1 MKISIVYVWAW
12 TLVTTY
18 NLPVFACIDLSLLLA
33 DDNPYP
39 VIDHDFINDTI
50 ENLLQ
55 SDPYKNIDF
64 LTGVTLNEGL
74 YFAEY
79 HIKHL
84 YSVLL
89 NQSMAENRTVNR
101 NTRAASESEATNIVL
116 ASEVQGKEFSAGV
129 GKQKQHKHRF
139 FNSDLQAFLEQFTNV
154 NYVQMYVEANFQR
167 SNCFIDDVK
176 KRYVLPGRKG
186 DPSREPSA
194 E

>member
-1 MKISIVYVWAW
+1 M
-12 TLVTTY
+12 VTIR
-18 NLPVFACIDLSLLLA
+18 NLAVFACIDVSLLLA

-39 VIDHDFINDTI
+39 VIDHDFLNDTI

-55 SDPYKNIDF
+55 SDAYKNIDF

-84 YSVLL
+84 YNVLL

-101 NTRAASESEATNIVL
+101 NARAASESDASNIVL
-116 ASEVQGKEFSAGV
+116 ASEVQGKEFTADG
-129 GKQKQHKHRF
+129 GKNKNHKHRF
-139 FNSDLQAFLEQFTNV
+139 SKSDSQAFLEQFTNV
-154 NYVQMYVEANFQR
+154 NYVERYVEANFQR
-167 SNCFIDDVK
+167 SDCFIGNVK
-176 KRYVLPGRKG
+176 KRYDLPGRKD
-186 DPSREPSA
+186 DPSREPRS